1 MKEIAW
7 WTFAVL
13 GSAALVNGV
22 AWYGEIIA
30 RIQ

>member
-7 WTFAVL
+7 WTLAVL

>member
-1 MKEIAW
+1 MNEIAW

-13 GSAALVNGV
+13 GSAALASGV
-22 AWYGEIIA
+22 AWYGEVIA

>member
-1 MKEIAW
+1 MTEIAW
-7 WTFAVL
+7 WTLAVL
-13 GSAALVNGV
+13 ASAALANGV

>member
-7 WTFAVL
+7 WTLAVL
-13 GSAALVNGV
+13 GGAALASGV
-22 AWYGEIIA
+22 GLYGEIIA